1 MSWRLAKSLIKL
13 REQVNA
19 AYPNRDKASDGTI
32 GDAAHSSRKSD
43 HNPNSAGVVTAIDI
57 DADLA
62 PGVNVRELVDA
73 LFASK
78 DPRIKYII
86 FNGRITVAGLAG
98 WKRYTGA
105 NAHKA
110 HAHISVSSRPSL
122 YDDAGEWQINPAV
135 TAPLP
140 RPTLRRGD
148 RGETVKELQQLLKLP
163 ADGIFGEKT
172 EAGVKGVQLINGLRP
187 DGIVGRQTWGVL
199 TGKH

>member
-1 MSWRLAKSLIKL
+1 MSWRLAKSLIRL

-19 AYPNRDKASDGTI
+19 EWPGRDRSSDGSI
-32 GDAAHSSRKSD
+32 GDTAHRNRKSD

-73 LFASK
+73 LFASR

-86 FNGRITVAGLAG
+86 FNGRITVASLTG

-110 HAHISVSSRPSL
+110 HAHISVSARPSL
-122 YDDAGEWQINPAV
+122 YDDASDWQIRPVKAE
-135 TAPLP
+135 PQP

-148 RGETVKELQQLLKLP
+148 RGEAVKQLQKLLKLP

-187 DGIVGRQTWGVL
+187 DGIAGKQTWGVL
-199 TGKH
+199 TGKY